1 MSETFEP
8 YLIYCPFRQ
17 NEQVVTSTRYV
28 FDNTNRGDRFVI
40 IQRTI
45 SGYGIF
51 ETGANAYQVPAEHAF
66 IALPPEKSIYYYP
79 REATEPWRF
88 SWINLYG
95 DLAYSLMQQFR
106 ERHGPVVPLPSH
118 TPAGGRFLA
127 MGGRADSVDRP
138 KNLLTDPFET
148 SYTCYRFIMEWAKQL
163 SSQPKPDRN
172 EALENAVNLCHL
184 RFREPIGV
192 KELAAVCGLT
202 REHFTRIFTAYTGH
216 SPAAYLRS
224 LRVEAARA
232 MLQEATVPLSEV
244 ALRCGFPSLRAMK
257 AALSG
262 TDAQTGGGKNA

>member
-17 NEQVVTSTRYV
+17 REQVITTTRYIW
-28 FDNTNRGDRFVI
+28 DNTNRGDRFVI

-45 SGYGIF
+45 SGCGVF
-51 ETGANAYQVPAEHAF
+51 EIGGKAYPVPVEHAF
-66 IALPPEKSIYYYP
+66 IALPPEKSVYYYP

-95 DLAYSLMQQFR
+95 EFAYNLMQHFR

-118 TPAGGRFLA
+118 TPAGTRFLE
-127 MGGRADSVDRP
+127 MGRRKESVDRP
-138 KNLLTDPFET
+138 LNLLTDPFET

-163 SSQPKPDRN
+163 SSQPKPNRD

-192 KELAAVCGLT
+192 KELAAACGLT
-202 REHFTRIFTAYTGH
+202 REHFTRIFTAYTGS

-232 MLQEATVPLSEV
+232 MLQEASVPMSEV

-257 AALSG
+257 AALNEVN
-262 TDAQTGGGKNA
+262 AQTGDGRNA